1 MRCRLTSVMSLLI
14 GGWFFFLS
22 SYALADSKI
31 EAIGQSLSHPW
42 GMDFLSEDEM
52 IITTRPGKMVKIALD
67 TGETTSISGV
77 PKVAHF
83 GQGGLLDV
91 LVDNDCLY
99 LCYARVVGDKTVTAI
114 DKARLVGTALQ
125 GRMTL
130 FTSNHQ
136 SPSAHHFGCRL
147 ALQDGHL
154 FASLGDRGERQ
165 SAQNPHLHSGS
176 IIRLQLDGRTAA
188 NTPLREGWAP
198 EIFSIGH
205 RNPQGLVLHPHTGE
219 LYAHEHGPKGG
230 DEINII
236 KAGEN
241 YGWPLVS
248 HGKEYGTNTP
258 VSKDK
263 SRPDMIDPLWVW
275 DPSIAPSG
283 MAFYPDDAPLFPELQ
298 GTLLVGSLKFQRLYA
313 LELSETGHPISESVI
328 LDRRLGRIRD
338 VAVSDEGVI
347 YLINDAPEG
356 QSPAG
361 GLYRLTNNK

>member
-1 MRCRLTSVMSLLI
+1 MRRPLTSLMILFIGGCLSLLTSAASAEMRLDKV
-14 GGWFFFLS
+14 G
-22 SYALADSKI
+22 
-31 EAIGQSLSHPW
+31 EALSHPW
-42 GMDFLSEDEM
+42 GMDFLSRDEM
-52 IITTRPGKMVKIALD
+52 IITTRPGRLVKIALD
-67 TGETTSISGV
+67 TGETTPISDV
-77 PKVAHF
+77 PQVAHF

-91 LVDNDCLY
+91 SVDGDWLY
-99 LCYARVVGDKTVTAI
+99 LCYAKAVGGNVATAI
-114 DKARLVGTALQ
+114 DKARLVGTSLQ

-147 ALQDGHL
+147 VLQDNHL

-165 SAQNPHLHSGS
+165 SAQNPRLHSGS
-176 IIRLQLDGRTAA
+176 IIRLQLDGRPAA
-188 NTPLREGWAP
+188 NAPLKEGWAP
-198 EIFSIGH
+198 EVFSIGH
-205 RNPQGLVLHPHTGE
+205 RNPQGLAQHPQSGA

-236 KAGEN
+236 TAGEN

-258 VSKDK
+258 VSTEK
-263 SRPDMIDPLWVW
+263 SRPDMVDPLWVW

-283 MAFYPDDAPLFPELQ
+283 MAFYPDNASHFPELQ

-313 LELSETGHPISESVI
+313 LTLSEDGHPLSERVI
-328 LDRRLGRIRD
+328 LDGDLGRIRD

-347 YLINDAPEG
+347 YLINDAH
-356 QSPAG
+356 AG